1 MDHFLA
7 IRVFGR
13 VVESGSFTKAA
24 DSLRI
29 PKATVTKL
37 VQSLEAHL
45 RVKLLLRTT
54 RRVSVTADGAAYYER
69 TRHLLGELADIEA
82 TLGSA
87 QASPRGLLRIDTG
100 GSVASG
106 ILIPALPV
114 FRARYPEIRLELG
127 VTDRT
132 IDLVSENVDCVIRS
146 TANDPLLATRRVGN
160 LRWITCAAPAYFQRH
175 GVPQHPRD
183 LENGQHDVVGYFSAL
198 SARTKPLRFSRGDE
212 TFEIKARGSVA
223 VNESNAHTATAVAGL
238 GLVQTLDF
246 MARPHLER
254 GELVSVLDDWQ
265 PAPQPVYVVYLP
277 NRHLSAKLRVFVDWT
292 AELFAALD

>member
-1 MDHFLA
+1 MDQLLA
-7 IRVFGR
+7 IRVFSR

-24 DSLRI
+24 DSLRM

-45 RVKLLLRTT
+45 RVKLMQRTT

-69 TRHLLGELADIEA
+69 TRHLLGELEDIEA
-82 TLGSA
+82 TLGNA

-106 ILIPALPV
+106 ILIPALPA

-132 IDLVSENVDCVIRS
+132 IDLVGENVDCVIRS
-146 TANDPLLATRRVGN
+146 TANDPLLATRRVGS
-160 LRWITCAAPAYFQRH
+160 LRWITCAAPAYFERH
-175 GVPQHPRD
+175 GMPQHPRD
-183 LENGQHDVVGYFSAL
+183 LENGRHEVIGYFSAL
-198 SARTKPLRFSRGDE
+198 SARTKPLRFSKGDE
-212 TFEIKARGSVA
+212 AFDIKARGSIA

-238 GLVQTLDF
+238 GVVQTLAF
-246 MARPHLER
+246 MAHPHLER
-254 GELVSVLDDWQ
+254 GELVRVLDDWQ
-265 PAPQPVYVVYLP
+265 PEPQPVYVVYLP

-292 AELFAALD
+292 AELFAALE

>member
-7 IRVFGR
+7 IRVFAR

-24 DSLRI
+24 GSLRM

-54 RRVSVTADGAAYYER
+54 RRVSVTVDGAAYYER
-69 TRHLLGELADIEA
+69 TRHLLGELEDIEA
-82 TLGSA
+82 TLGNA
-87 QASPRGLLRIDTG
+87 QASPRGQLRIDTG

-106 ILIPALPV
+106 ILIPALPA
-114 FRARYPEIRLELG
+114 FRLRYPEIRLELG

-146 TANDPLLATRRVGN
+146 TANDPLLATRRVGS
-160 LRWITCAAPAYFQRH
+160 LRWTTCATPAYLQRH
-175 GVPQHPRD
+175 GVPLHPRD
-183 LENGQHDVVGYFSAL
+183 LENGRHEVVGYFSAL
-198 SARTKPLRFSRGDE
+198 SGRTQPLRFVRGEE
-212 TFEIKARGSVA
+212 TIEIKLRGSVA
-223 VNESNAHTATAVAGL
+223 VNESNAHAATALAGL

-246 MARPHLER
+246 MARPHILS
-254 GELVSVLDDWQ
+254 GQLISVLDDWQ

>member
-7 IRVFGR
+7 IRVFAR

-24 DSLRI
+24 DSLRM

-45 RVKLLLRTT
+45 RVKLLSRTT
-54 RRVSVTADGAAYYER
+54 RRVSVTADGAAYHER
-69 TRHLLGELADIEA
+69 TRHLLAELKDIEA
-82 TLGSA
+82 TLGNA
-87 QASPRGLLRIDTG
+87 QASPRGQLRIDTG
-100 GSVASG
+100 VSVASG
-106 ILIPALPV
+106 ILIPALPA

-160 LRWITCAAPAYFQRH
+160 LRWITCAAPAYLQRH

-183 LENGQHDVVGYFSAL
+183 LENGQHELVGYFSAL
-198 SARTKPLRFSRGDE
+198 SARSKPLRFRRGDE
-212 TFEIKARGSVA
+212 TFEINARGSVA

-238 GLVQTLDF
+238 GLVQTLEF

-254 GELVSVLDDWQ
+254 GELIGVLDDWQ
-265 PAPQPVYVVYLP
+265 PEPQPVYVVYLP
-277 NRHLSAKLRVFVDWT
+277 NRHLSAKLRVFMDWT
-292 AELFAALD
+292 AELFAALH